1 MKKTISLVLAL
12 LVALGCV
19 FAFASCQK
27 KDTAETTTAAADG
40 TTGANDETTD
50 ANATN
55 DSSATETETQAEN
68 TIDPNGD
75 LQYILDKG
83 TLVVGVTP
91 YPPMDYLE
99 DGKWVG
105 FDAEY
110 AEAVGAKLGVTVEFI
125 EIDWDQK
132 VFELDAKK
140 IDVVWNG
147 MTITDELKK
156 SMSITAPYAENAQVV
171 VVPKADAAEYTAI
184 EDMVDL
190 TFAVEEGSAGAN
202 VAADKALNV
211 INLGT
216 QADALLEVSTGKA
229 DACIID
235 LTMAN
240 AVLAEGSSYS
250 DLVNV
255 LSLNEEEFG
264 IGCRTGSDLCEKINA
279 ITAELIADGT
289 LDALATKY
297 DVAIIK

>member
-1 MKKTISLVLAL
+1 MKKTLSIVLAVL
-12 LVALGCV
+12 MILSCIVAFTGCK
-19 FAFASCQK
+19 K
-27 KDTAETTTAAADG
+27 KDDAGTSTTSAGETD
-40 TTGANDETTD
+40 
-50 ANATN
+50 
-55 DSSATETETQAEN
+55 TQGNEEV
-68 TIDPNGD
+68 DPDGD
-75 LQYILDKG
+75 LQYIIDKG
-83 TLVVGVTP
+83 TLIVGVTP

-99 DGKWVG
+99 NGEWVG

-110 AEAVGAKLGVTVEFI
+110 AKAVAEKLGVEVEFI
-125 EIDWDQK
+125 EIDWKQK

-171 VVPKADAAEYTAI
+171 IVPNDKASEYTSL
-184 EDMVDL
+184 EDMMEL
-190 TFAVEEGSAGAN
+190 TFAVEEGSAGAG
-202 VAADKALNV
+202 VAEENALNV
-211 INLGT
+211 VNLGT

-229 DACIID
+229 DACIVD

-250 DLVNV
+250 NLTNV

-264 IGCRTGSDLCEKINA
+264 IGCRTGSDLCAKINA

-297 DVAIIK
+297 NVAIIK